1 MTRLIGAVC
10 LAGGSALLGFCAVEH
25 MNSRVRDLRQ
35 LLAGL
40 EVMLR
45 ELDYCLAPL
54 PELLCR
60 AAEQTA
66 GRVKLFFEL
75 CAKGAEHLNGRT
87 FQLVWNQAQEAA
99 QLRLERDDLS
109 LLEQLGSVLGRYDRD
124 SQHRA
129 LTGAIARLEEQWG
142 RASEQ
147 SKQLG
152 KVYRVLGI
160 TAGTF
165 LLILLI

>member
-1 MTRLIGAVC
+1 MRLVGAVC

-25 MNSRVRDLRQ
+25 MKSRVRDLRR

-40 EVMLR
+40 ETMLR

-60 AAEQTA
+60 AAEQTD

-87 FQLVWNQAQEAA
+87 FQAVWDQAAEAA
-99 QLRLERDDLS
+99 QLRLERDDLL
-109 LLEQLGSVLGRYDRD
+109 LLEQLGTVLGRYDRN

-129 LTGAIARLEEQWG
+129 LAGAITRLEDQCG
-142 RASEQ
+142 RAAEQ
-147 SKQLG
+147 SRQLG
-152 KVYRVLGI
+152 KVYGVLGI